1 MYASTAVNNDSAG
14 IPQAYVNQAY
24 NLLGCQQNLDVEFVV
39 IKFLY
44 LIFLS
49 SLIEM
54 VASTERSF
62 PSIYQF
68 TEHVA
73 KCSLM
78 I

>member
-24 NLLGCQQNLDVEFVV
+24 NLLDANKILMFVV

-54 VASTERSF
+54 VASTERYFS
-62 PSIYQF
+62 SIYQF

-73 KCSLM
+73 KCLM

>member
-1 MYASTAVNNDSAG
+1 MIV
-14 IPQAYVNQAY
+14 QAYVNQAY
-24 NLLGCQQNLDVEFVV
+24 NLLRCQQNLDVRSNQISV
-39 IKFLY
+39 

-62 PSIYQF
+62 SSIYQF

-73 KCSLM
+73 KCLM

>member
-24 NLLGCQQNLDVEFVV
+24 NLLRCQQNLDVRSNQISV
-39 IKFLY
+39 

-62 PSIYQF
+62 SSIYQF

-73 KCSLM
+73 KCLM

>member
-24 NLLGCQQNLDVEFVV
+24 NLLDANKILMFVV

-62 PSIYQF
+62 SSIYQF

-73 KCSLM
+73 KCLM

>member
-1 MYASTAVNNDSAG
+1 M
-14 IPQAYVNQAY
+14 
-24 NLLGCQQNLDVEFVV
+24 FVV

-62 PSIYQF
+62 SSIYQF

-73 KCSLM
+73 KLPDDLTKISE

>member
-24 NLLGCQQNLDVEFVV
+24 NLLDANKILMFVV

-44 LIFLS
+44 LTFIC

-62 PSIYQF
+62 SSTYEF

-73 KCSLM
+73 KCLM

>member
-1 MYASTAVNNDSAG
+1 MIV
-14 IPQAYVNQAY
+14 QAYVNQAY
-24 NLLGCQQNLDVEFVV
+24 NLLRCQQNLDVRSNQISV
-39 IKFLY
+39 

-54 VASTERSF
+54 VASTERS
-62 PSIYQF
+62 SIYQF

-73 KCSLM
+73 KCLM

>member
-1 MYASTAVNNDSAG
+1 MYASTALNNDSAG
-14 IPQAYVNQAY
+14 IPQAYVHQAY
-24 NLLGCQQNLDVEFVV
+24 NLLRCQQNLVILMFVV

-62 PSIYQF
+62 SSIYQF

-73 KCSLM
+73 KCLM